1 MQDTRDMRDY
11 RAFILDLDGVIYR
24 GERLLPGAREFVS
37 WADATG
43 RNLIFLS
50 NNSFAT
56 PDEVTAKLAR
66 LGAPNPEGRVLTSG
80 AAATRQ
86 IATRHPGGSV
96 YVLGVAS
103 VERMVEGEGL
113 HVVWRDALDG
123 PTPDAVL
130 VGLDFNLSYDR
141 LRRGLRAILAGADFI
156 AVNRDPSL
164 PVEGGLDPGTGSIVA
179 ALEYASGRAAEIV
192 GKPAPGMMLE
202 ALRAMDAEASETLVV
217 GDGLA
222 LDIVAGHAAGLD
234 AALVLTGMNTRAQA
248 EAATG
253 PSKPD
258 LIFDGIGDLLT
269 ALQGK

>member
-1 MQDTRDMRDY
+1 MRDY

-24 GERLLPGAREFVS
+24 GDHLLPGAREFIS

-43 RNLIFLS
+43 RKLIFLS

-66 LGAPNPEGRVLTSG
+66 LGAPHPEGRVLTSG
-80 AAATRQ
+80 AAAARQ
-86 IATRHPGGSV
+86 IAKRHPGGSV

-103 VERMVEGEGL
+103 VERMAEAEGL
-113 HVVWRDALDG
+113 RVVWREAMDG
-123 PTPDAVL
+123 PAPDAVL
-130 VGLDFNLSYDR
+130 VGLDFNVSYDR

-156 AVNRDPSL
+156 AVNRDPTL
-164 PVEGGLDPGTGSIVA
+164 PVEDGFDPGTGSLVA
-179 ALEYASGRAAEIV
+179 ALEYASGQTAEIV
-192 GKPAPGMMLE
+192 GKPAPGVMLE
-202 ALRAMDAEASETLVV
+202 ALRAMGAEASATLVV

-222 LDIVAGHAAGLD
+222 LDIVAAHAAGMD

-253 PSKPD
+253 QSKPD
-258 LIFDGIGDLLT
+258 LIFDGIGDLLA
-269 ALQGK
+269 ALQNA

>member
-1 MQDTRDMRDY
+1 MRDY

-24 GERLLPGAREFVS
+24 GERLLPGARDFIT

-43 RNLIFLS
+43 RKLIFLS

-66 LGAPNPEGRVLTSG
+66 LGAPHPEGRVLTSG
-80 AAATRQ
+80 AAAARL
-86 IATRHPGGSV
+86 IAARHSGGAV

-103 VERMVEGEGL
+103 VERMLEAEGL
-113 HVVWRDALDG
+113 RVVWRDEMDNT
-123 PTPDAVL
+123 TPDAVL

-156 AVNRDPSL
+156 AVNRDPTL
-164 PVEGGLDPGTGSIVA
+164 PVEDGFDPGTGSLVA
-179 ALEYASGRAAEIV
+179 ALEYASGRTAEIV
-192 GKPAPGMMLE
+192 GKPAPGVMLE
-202 ALRAMDAEASETLVV
+202 ALRAMGAAASETLVV

-222 LDIVAGHAAGLD
+222 LDIVAGHAAGID
-234 AALVLTGMNTRAQA
+234 AALVLTGMSARAQA
-248 EAATG
+248 ETATG
-253 PSKPD
+253 QAKPD
-258 LIFDGIGDLLT
+258 LIFGGIGDLLT

>member
-1 MQDTRDMRDY
+1 MRDY

-43 RNLIFLS
+43 RRVIFLS

-56 PDEVTAKLAR
+56 PAEVTAKLAR
-66 LGAPNPEGRVLTSG
+66 LGAPHPEGRVLTSG
-80 AAATRQ
+80 AAAARL

-103 VERMVEGEGL
+103 GEGMVKGEGL
-113 HVVWRDALDG
+113 CVVWRDAMDG

-130 VGLDFNLSYDR
+130 VGLDFNLSHDR

-164 PVEGGLDPGTGSIVA
+164 PVEGGLDP
-179 ALEYASGRAAEIV
+179 
-192 GKPAPGMMLE
+192 
-202 ALRAMDAEASETLVV
+202 
-217 GDGLA
+217 
-222 LDIVAGHAAGLD
+222 
-234 AALVLTGMNTRAQA
+234 
-248 EAATG
+248 
-253 PSKPD
+253 
-258 LIFDGIGDLLT
+258 
-269 ALQGK
+269 